1 MLDHAVGP
9 NVLKR
14 LVQGATE
21 FFEKNAAK
29 GFRGFADVLGKRRDR
44 VVPHSRIKRPD
55 SVDYKGGHEPQ
66 EGYAEPTPRPGGPGG
81 AAEERPP
88 EGHPL
93 TQSKRG

>member
-1 MLDHAVGP
+1 M
-9 NVLKR
+9 
-14 LVQGATE
+14 
-21 FFEKNAAK
+21 
-29 GFRGFADVLGKRRDR
+29 
-44 VVPHSRIKRPD
+44 PHSQIKRPD
-55 SVDYKGGHEPQ
+55 SVDYKGGHESQ